1 MINNKDYMDWT
12 KHGYLVMTK
21 RFYKWLRETEGQN
34 FVKNEYPQEVKW
46 IKANFKNSQQKLPN
60 ELLTIEDIKKL
71 ADATNNLRD
80 RAFVRMLYESGAK
93 IGELINITLKD
104 IEPDKYEIK
113 VTLFGKTGPRKI
125 RLIASAPAI
134 NIWIERGHSDKN
146 NKDSMLFCGLW
157 AKKKGKDI
165 EYSTFWLMLHDL
177 AKKAK
182 ITKPIN
188 PHYFRH
194 SRATELAKMF
204 TEA

>member
-1 MINNKDYMDWT
+1 MLKKDFSKATKEDTVTLCSTINNKDYMDWT

-21 RFYKWLRETEGQN
+21 RFYKWLRETKGQN

-60 ELLTIEDIKKL
+60 DLLTIEDIKKL

-113 VTLFGKTGPRKI
+113 VTLFIKTGPRKI

-134 NIWIERGHSDKN
+134 NMWIERGHSDKN

-165 EYSTFWLMLHDL
+165 EYSTF
-177 AKKAK
+177 
-182 ITKPIN
+182 
-188 PHYFRH
+188 
-194 SRATELAKMF
+194 
-204 TEA
+204 